1 MLEFYRKSQQLFA
14 VAKKKKK
21 STIKDVWQGSNHANI
36 FSFSQQFFLR
46 KSKKNKTKNIELCST
61 SYILDLNRGKAK
73 VKIIDQEKILQ

>member
-1 MLEFYRKSQQLFA
+1 MLEFYRKSQQLFV
-14 VAKKKKK
+14 VAKKKK

-61 SYILDLNRGKAK
+61 SYILDLNRGNAK
-73 VKIIDQEKILQ
+73 VKSINQEKILQ